1 MAALLQLV
9 CKAVDVKWKLHT
21 MYRSQSSRTVERMN
35 CTIRVT
41 LAKWVSETGA
51 PSRMD
56 VLPSVLMRVR
66 MAPGHG
72 YSPYEIMFRRPP
84 PLIWEVKGNLLQKG
98 GMEVLRQLEQV
109 GKLIHDITC
118 YV

>member
-84 PLIWEVKGNLLQKG
+84 PLIWEVKRNYYKEEG
-98 GMEVLRQLEQV
+98 GRCHSNWNIHTCTQV
-109 GKLIHDITC
+109 QRT
-118 YV
+118 